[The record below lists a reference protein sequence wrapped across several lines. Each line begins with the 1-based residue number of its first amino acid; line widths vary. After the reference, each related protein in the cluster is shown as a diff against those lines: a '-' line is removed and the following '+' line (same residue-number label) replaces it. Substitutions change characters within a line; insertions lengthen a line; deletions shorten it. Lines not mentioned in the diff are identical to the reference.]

1 MIKRYLQVWAK
12 SGDYSSRGTR
22 EEFWSYTL
30 VNLFVLI
37 LLWRLDY
44 FLDFTFDNGYG
55 YLASG
60 YSLFSI
66 IPGLALNGRRLCD
79 INKSLGAIFINL
91 IPLVGN
97 VIYLVWMLS
106 PSKERAYYPLEKHAP
121 EEQMGNR
128 TASIILF
135 FVGVRAFYS
144 LFDLIFRKSTPI
156 EAWGK
161 FYSKMEIMLHY
172 ETAFNALL
180 TLSLVFVLKEKKWK
194 VVGFVCVGITV
205 IIPWLYRL

>member
-66 IPGLALNGRRLCD
+66 IPGLALNSRRLCD
-79 INKSLGAIFINL
+79 INKSLGVIFVNL
-91 IPLVGN
+91 VPIIGN
-97 VIYLVWMLS
+97 IIYLVWMLS
-106 PSKERAYYPLEKHAP
+106 PSKERAYYPMEQHAP
-121 EEQMGNR
+121 EEQLPNR
-128 TASIILF
+128 TTSIIIF
-135 FVGVRAFYS
+135 FVGVNAFFS
-144 LFDLIFRKSTPI
+144 LFELVFRKSTPI
-156 EAWGK
+156 EAWGR
-161 FYSKMEIMLHY
+161 FYSKMEVMLHY
-172 ETAFNALL
+172 QTAFNALL
-180 TLSLVFVLKEKKWK
+180 MLSLVFVLKEKKWK
-194 VVGFVCVGITV
+194 VVGFICVGITV
-205 IIPWLYRL
+205 LIPWLHRL